1 MTLKDDL
8 CLDISHDTDIENPR
22 ENDCNAATFY
32 CLKSHRR
39 KIGDVIDDAYHLNE
53 TKRTLEKTGE
63 YVISPIYI
71 YEHSNIALSTVPF
84 PDIWDSACIGF
95 AVANIN
101 DFMKRRI
108 SDTPV
113 SRCEAMHRAE
123 DCIRNELEAYS
134 DYLAGNCWQYCIT
147 DEDGN
152 TVDSCSGIA
161 VFVRD
166 AVLPAISCIT
176 DEDGNTVDSC
186 SGFIGD
192 DLEKNGMLN
201 YICDYIEKR

>member
-1 MTLKDDL
+1 
-8 CLDISHDTDIENPR
+8 
-22 ENDCNAATFY
+22 
-32 CLKSHRR
+32 
-39 KIGDVIDDAYHLNE
+39 
-53 TKRTLEKTGE
+53 
-63 YVISPIYI
+63 
-71 YEHSNIALSTVPF
+71 
-84 PDIWDSACIGF
+84 
-95 AVANIN
+95 
-101 DFMKRRI
+101 MKRRI

-152 TVDSCSGIA
+152 V
-161 VFVRD
+161 
-166 AVLPAISCIT
+166 
-176 DEDGNTVDSC
+176 VDSC

-201 YICDYIEKR
+201 YICDYIEK

>member
-1 MTLKDDL
+1 MFIVIKSEHYDCTNLICKKDTLEEAVATVKDSMAQRINKNYHAGL
-8 CLDISHDTDIENPR
+8 TGTDITHENEDHYGFSFTFD
-22 ENDCNAATFY
+22 ENRNAD
-32 CLKSHRR
+32 S
-39 KIGDVIDDAYHLNE
+39 G
-53 TKRTLEKTGE
+53 
-63 YVISPIYI
+63 
-71 YEHSNIALSTVPF
+71 IALCTVPF
-84 PDIWDSACIGF
+84 SDIWDSACIGF

-101 DFMKRRI
+101 DFMKQRI

-152 TVDSCSGIA
+152 V
-161 VFVRD
+161 
-166 AVLPAISCIT
+166 
-176 DEDGNTVDSC
+176 VDSC

-201 YICDYIEKR
+201 YICDYIEE

>member
-1 MTLKDDL
+1 MPVQK
-8 CLDISHDTDIENPR
+8 
-22 ENDCNAATFY
+22 
-32 CLKSHRR
+32 
-39 KIGDVIDDAYHLNE
+39 LNS
-53 TKRTLEKTGE
+53 G
-63 YVISPIYI
+63 
-71 YEHSNIALSTVPF
+71 IALCTVPF
-84 PDIWDSACIGF
+84 SDIWDSTCIGF

-101 DFMKRRI
+101 DFMKQRI

-152 TVDSCSGIA
+152 V
-161 VFVRD
+161 
-166 AVLPAISCIT
+166 
-176 DEDGNTVDSC
+176 VDSC

-201 YICDYIEKR
+201 YICDYIEE